1 MLRVP
6 LIVLAQILGDLA
18 ARTPI
23 PVRIRPRHRKASR
36 PWFRVGTDIVDR
48 HFVFQRV
55 VVGTRELFSEMEE
68 SRMRKAA
75 AVKPESL
82 IVARR
87 LDNQS
92 IPFPV
97 TRRITEVG
105 GKQIRV
111 IHVRQRT
118 PVRVDDAPAPRSA
131 AEDDEDPLVF
141 GLLDELEP
149 IGRLKLP
156 RSAGRKAEHMRIG
169 SPAFFLS
176 NIEES
181 FGPGLE
187 RNLID
192 AKIATASPIDGA
204 AAAPKSL
211 SSRRRTKD
219 HTAGCIARSRKRGG
233 SIRTPC
239 SAASGATSR
248 GRPLARNIWGL
259 GRSLRMGKSRWQR
272 AQHQGHQ

>member
-1 MLRVP
+1 M
-6 LIVLAQILGDLA
+6 
-18 ARTPI
+18 
-23 PVRIRPRHRKASR
+23 
-36 PWFRVGTDIVDR
+36 
-48 HFVFQRV
+48 
-55 VVGTRELFSEMEE
+55 
-68 SRMRKAA
+68 
-75 AVKPESL
+75 
-82 IVARR
+82 
-87 LDNQS
+87 
-92 IPFPV
+92 
-97 TRRITEVG
+97 
-105 GKQIRV
+105 
-111 IHVRQRT
+111 

-192 AKIATASPIDGA
+192 ANIATASPIDGA

-211 SSRRRTKD
+211 SSLRRTKD

-233 SIRTPC
+233 SIRTSC

-248 GRPLARNIWGL
+248 GRPWPETFGAWAGVCAWENPDGSELNTRVTSRALQWNRIKAYLLFGKR
-259 GRSLRMGKSRWQR
+259 GRSRGYDPVFHSKNLFAQTPSVTGRDIAELPGYKSKCFVNYWCTMYNSDSNESIHETHRRHHDDTEGSQF
-272 AQHQGHQ
+272 